1 MGVAH
6 RPAAAVVPF
15 RHEEVLCGLRGEGA
29 RSFKGYWVFPGG
41 TVEPDDSELPL
52 LTSSKVR
59 LWDTSTA
66 HLACALR
73 ELGEE
78 TGRYVLAQS
87 TGEAPSSQQLEG
99 FQTAMAN
106 QEHLKSALEEY
117 HLFLDGRNLV
127 FVGAV
132 QSPDYGNNRFEVHQ
146 FFLEDCPEPLCPAQD
161 ELTDI
166 QWRSVE
172 DIHQAWLNGEAF
184 YLPPILRVMRAL
196 ASENGEGRMEN
207 AIRQL
212 QEHPSNPI
220 ESREVIGG
228 LRVQAYR
235 TPTLPPAEHTNTF
248 FLGSHRLFIVD
259 PATPDEIE
267 RERFDALI
275 RRMLAEGRR
284 FEAVILS
291 HHHADHVGDA
301 QRVAERWS
309 LPIWGHQ
316 LTADKLGMDF
326 DRYLDDGH
334 DIDGWEVLH
343 TPGHAPGHLCFWHA
357 EKRALVAAD
366 MVAEESTII
375 IEPHDGGNLQAY
387 MQSLE
392 RLIALKPRSLVPSHG
407 HLRTDGSHLLA
418 QTLAHRKKRITQ
430 IKGNLMMQDVPQTA
444 RQLVE
449 SIYVGEVPEAV
460 YPLAELSVVS
470 SLLYLEEQG
479 SVVCK
484 QDRWSL
490 KT

>member
-41 TVEPDDSELPL
+41 TVEPEDAELPL
-52 LTSSKVR
+52 LTSAKVR
-59 LWDTSTA
+59 LWETSTT
-66 HLACALR
+66 HVACALR

-87 TGEAPSSQQLEG
+87 TGEAPTSQQLEG
-99 FQTAMAN
+99 FQRAIL
-106 QEHLKSALEEY
+106 EHNDLKKSLETQD
-117 HLFLDGRNLV
+117 LFLDGRQLV

-132 QSPDYGNNRFEVHQ
+132 QSPDYGDNRFEVHQ
-146 FFLEDCPEPLCPAQD
+146 FFLKDCPDPICPAQD

-166 QWRSVE
+166 QWRRV
-172 DIHQAWLNGEAF
+172 DDVHQAWLNGEAF

-196 ASENGEGRMEN
+196 GSERGEGRMEN

-235 TPTLPPAEHTNTF
+235 TPTLPPAAHTNTF
-248 FLGSHRLFIVD
+248 FLGSHRLLIVD
-259 PATPDEIE
+259 PATPDAAEQ
-267 RERFDALI
+267 ERFDALVK
-275 RRMLAEGRR
+275 RLLAEGRR
-284 FEAVILS
+284 FEAVVLS

-316 LTADKLGMDF
+316 CTADKLGMTF
-326 DRYLDDGH
+326 DRYLEEGDAF
-334 DIDGWEVLH
+334 DGWQFLH
-343 TPGHAPGHLCFWHA
+343 TPGHAVGHLCFWHA

-375 IEPHDGGNLQAY
+375 IEPHDGGDLKAY

-392 RLIALKPRSLVPSHG
+392 RLIALQPRSLVPSHG

-418 QTLAHRKKRITQ
+418 QTLDHRKKRVTQ
-430 IKGNLMMQDVPQTA
+430 IQGNLMMQDEPQTA
-444 RQLVE
+444 RQLVA

-460 YPLAELSVVS
+460 YPLAELSVLS
-470 SLLYLEEQG
+470 SLLYLEQQG
-479 SVVCK
+479 TVVCEN
-484 QDRWSL
+484 DAWSL
-490 KT
+490 KA

>member
-1 MGVAH
+1 MTVAY

-15 RHEEVLCGLRGEGA
+15 RGEEVLCGLRGPGA

-78 TGRYVLAQS
+78 TGRYLLVQS
-87 TGEAPSSQQLEG
+87 NGEAPTAQQLEC
-99 FQTAMAN
+99 FQSAMAEPQN
-106 QEHLKSALEEY
+106 LKTVLQQND
-117 HLFLDGRNLV
+117 LLLDGRHLV

-132 QSPDYGNNRFEVHQ
+132 QSPDYGGNRFEVHQ
-146 FFLEDCPEPLCPAQD
+146 FFLADCPEALCAAQD

-166 QWRSVE
+166 EWRGID

-196 ASENGEGRMEN
+196 ASERGEGRIEN

-248 FLGSHRLFIVD
+248 FLGSHRLLIVD
-259 PATPDEIE
+259 PATPDEKE
-267 RERFDALI
+267 QERFDALVK
-275 RRMLAEGRR
+275 RLLAEGRR
-284 FEAVILS
+284 FEAVVLS

-316 LTADKLGMDF
+316 LTAEKLGMSF
-326 DRYLDDGH
+326 ERYLDEGDVF
-334 DIDGWEVLH
+334 DGWQILH
-343 TPGHAPGHLCFWHA
+343 TPGHAPGHLCFWHE
-357 EKRALVAAD
+357 EKRALVVAD

-375 IEPHDGGNLQAY
+375 IEPHDGGNLKAY
-387 MQSLE
+387 MRSLE
-392 RLIALKPRSLVPSHG
+392 RLIALVPRSLVPSHG
-407 HLRTDGSHLLA
+407 HLRTDGSQLLL
-418 QTLAHRKKRITQ
+418 QTLEHRKKRITQ
-430 IKGNLMMQDVPQTA
+430 IKGNLMMQEEPQTA
-444 RQLVE
+444 RQLVS
-449 SIYVGEVPEAV
+449 SIYVGEIPESV
-460 YPLAELSVVS
+460 YPLAELSVTS
-470 SLLYLEEQG
+470 SLLYLEQQGEVTRVNEQ
-479 SVVCK
+479 
-484 QDRWSL
+484 WIL